1 MAWVN
6 TVDLGD
12 VRQVLLPG
20 GQWHSVHPGT
30 FSCSGEFFRFDESVS
45 GDGSE
50 VGMGTERVHGPIS
63 SLLAVRSVMEGG
75 SRSRG

>member
-20 GQWHSVHPGT
+20 GHWHSVHPGS
-30 FSCSGEFFRFDESVS
+30 FSCSGESFRFDESVGGEES
-45 GDGSE
+45 A
-50 VGMGTERVHGPIS
+50 VVVATERVHGPLT
-63 SLLAVRSVMEGG
+63 SLLAVRSVMGG
-75 SRSRG
+75 ESK